1 MTRYEKGLQLILPM
15 LSPFEQDVLTMLHG
29 LDGNSPQT
37 RKVVSEKL
45 NISMESIIEIYSN
58 AAFLVIRTVLQ
69 KHDAIDFSADKKK
82 LEKYFTPNQEDI
94 NDILSSFTTYEKK
107 VIKAKYGLESKHE
120 LSDEEL
126 LEKFSNTNLSQKN
139 LDSQIKR
146 IKRRIE
152 HKPDE
157 SLNDTI

>member
-15 LSPFEQDVLTMLHG
+15 LPPFEQDVLTMLHG

-37 RKVVSEKL
+37 RKEVSEKL

-69 KHDAIDFSADKKK
+69 KYDAIDFSTDKKK

>member
-15 LSPFEQDVLTMLHG
+15 LPPFEQDVLTMLHG
-29 LDGNSPQT
+29 LDGNPPQT
-37 RKVVSEKL
+37 RKAISEKL
-45 NISMESIIEIYSN
+45 SISIGSIIEINSN
-58 AAFLVIRTVLQ
+58 AAFLMIRAILQ
-69 KHDAIDFSADKKK
+69 KYDSIDFSADKKK

-126 LEKFSNTNLSQKN
+126 IEKFSNTNLTQMN

-146 IKRRIE
+146 VKRRIE

-157 SLNDTI
+157 SLDGTI

>member
-15 LSPFEQDVLTMLHG
+15 LPPFEQDVLTMLHG

-37 RKVVSEKL
+37 RKEVSEKL

-58 AAFLVIRTVLQ
+58 AAFLVIRTVLL
-69 KHDAIDFSADKKK
+69 KYDAIDFSADKKK

-152 HKPDE
+152 HKTGE